1 MDQEQ
6 MLDRGVRV
14 ALETGKQLF
23 HFLAYTLDQLAK
35 ENKEIVPTGEQSL
48 KEFNKSTLTKDKI
61 DFQESEVNFKK
72 FKEELEKY
80 MIIRTVGAVERADI
94 VLLVIDAVEL
104 EKSGVRFSVEKNKDG
119 TRTVWF
125 EAPNQKVIAHA
136 LKKTLDEIVT
146 DPKAAK
152 EKYMKTDKEL
162 LPKEQ
167 IEKIKAEKAKEKG
180 AKEAVKNKK
189 KGKSL

>member
-72 FKEELEKY
+72 FKE
-80 MIIRTVGAVERADI
+80 
-94 VLLVIDAVEL
+94 EL